1 MESLMASALLLVG
14 VLAVITAIMGGWKSS
29 LEAQRRM
36 EAALIAEELMGQI
49 AATDYADLG
58 SMAPFQNLGLFIATT
73 SMQQQDQD
81 LPGLSVRVSGTHVLV
96 VVSHSGALLAEA
108 ELFIPE
114 PQS

>member
-1 MESLMASALLLVG
+1 MASALLLVG

-49 AATDYADLG
+49 AAMDYGDLG
-58 SMAPFQNLGLFIATT
+58 TLPLLQTIGQFSAVT
-73 SMQQQDQD
+73 SLQPQDQD
-81 LPGLSVRVSGTHVLV
+81 LPGLGVRVSGILVHVIV
-96 VVSHSGALLAEA
+96 THSGPLLAEA
-108 ELFIPE
+108 QLFIPE

>member
-1 MESLMASALLLVG
+1 MASALLLVG

-36 EAALIAEELMGQI
+36 ESALIAEELMGQI
-49 AATDYADLG
+49 AAMDYADLSLLPLLQSIG
-58 SMAPFQNLGLFIATT
+58 QFSAIT
-73 SMQQQDQD
+73 SVQPQDQD
-81 LPGLSVRVSGTHVLV
+81 LPGLGVRVSGTHVLV